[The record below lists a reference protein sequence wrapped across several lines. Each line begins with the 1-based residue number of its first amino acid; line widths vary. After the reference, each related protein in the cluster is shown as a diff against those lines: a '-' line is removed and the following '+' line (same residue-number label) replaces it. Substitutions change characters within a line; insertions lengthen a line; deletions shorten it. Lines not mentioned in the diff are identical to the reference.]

1 MPPWITDAVLVALI
15 TGTLG
20 IIGGRVSA
28 RGQAEAARV
37 QEAMRER
44 ELTAAP
50 YEALAARVAQLE
62 GEAQSQRETIDS
74 QQTEIVGLRVEM
86 EGLRAARAADVRAW
100 TARDACWQEAWDD
113 LRDNWPDRRK
123 AEYPPPYPVRKING
137 NTSIGG
143 GEA

>member
-15 TGTLG
+15 TGALG

-37 QEAMRER
+37 QGAMRER
-44 ELTAAP
+44 ELTVAP

-100 TARDACWQEAWDD
+100 AARDACWQEAWDD
-113 LRDNWPDRRK
+113 LRDNWPDWRK
-123 AEYPPPYPVRKING
+123 VEYPPPYPVRKANG

-143 GEA
+143 GAA